1 MFKNKFTFKISKNS
15 EAANTWLGKFKFY
28 KKLSVTIR

>member
-1 MFKNKFTFKISKNS
+1 MLKNKFTFKISKNS
-15 EAANTWLGKFKFY
+15 KAADNWLGKLKFY